1 MFGISNAYT
10 IKLVFLGYSQ
20 DSQIIKFRI
29 ETEPRISIIVREV
42 IEAKL
47 YESYPFISL
56 RGDIVKVHLKDIGAN
71 NFLEKIQME
80 GDKITLK
87 VKWR

>member
-29 ETEPRISIIVREV
+29 ETEPKISIIVREI
-42 IEAKL
+42 IEEKL
-47 YESYPFISL
+47 RKSYPFINFT
-56 RGDIVKVHLKDIGAN
+56 GDMVKVHLKDIGVRN
-71 NFLEKIQME
+71 IWEDIQVKD
-80 GDKITLK
+80 DKITIK